1 MIITSILLWKKK
13 PTGQLF
19 AGPLLIF
26 SILAGVGIL
35 FSNALIRLWRTSV
48 SYVPDAVVGTI
59 VALSIALAWLFLREV
74 KKKPSEQEEWKQDIC
89 SKQSKDTDGHISPA

>member
-1 MIITSILLWKKK
+1 
-13 PTGQLF
+13 LF

-74 KKKPSEQEEWKQDIC
+74 KKNQASKKNGSKTSVLNKARIPTVIYLQPKQ
-89 SKQSKDTDGHISPA
+89 